1 MIPSG
6 IPLISFVLFLL
17 AGLTFT
23 VFNDPYIRRS
33 HRTAMLI
40 IIALCLSLVVQNY
53 VENWLSEGE
62 PRITVRTLTAIFGY
76 IVRPLIIIMFFHINT
91 MLYRMLN
98 SAFQYIHYVM
108 HLISNYFFAVKIN
121 KSFYKFC

>member
-40 IIALCLSLVVQNY
+40 SSLPCVSP
-53 VENWLSEGE
+53 WWC
-62 PRITVRTLTAIFGY
+62 RTTWKTG
-76 IVRPLIIIMFFHINT
+76 
-91 MLYRMLN
+91 
-98 SAFQYIHYVM
+98 FQRG
-108 HLISNYFFAVKIN
+108 SPG
-121 KSFYKFC
+121 